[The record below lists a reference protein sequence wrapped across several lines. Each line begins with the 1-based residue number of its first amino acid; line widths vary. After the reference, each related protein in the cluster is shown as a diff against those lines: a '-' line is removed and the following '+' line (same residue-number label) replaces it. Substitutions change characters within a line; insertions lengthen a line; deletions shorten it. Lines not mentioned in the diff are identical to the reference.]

1 MSEEKRKRRYK
12 GKPTGWSKSKGG
24 EQIDSPNKENPSQDD
39 DMDEK
44 ELQPLL
50 DKRDQKLIDILT
62 KD

>member
-1 MSEEKRKRRYK
+1 MK
-12 GKPTGWSKSKGG
+12 GKLKNEGRLEPL
-24 EQIDSPNKENPSQDD
+24 KEKTNPHRED

-50 DKRDQKLIDILT
+50 DKRDQKLIDICLT